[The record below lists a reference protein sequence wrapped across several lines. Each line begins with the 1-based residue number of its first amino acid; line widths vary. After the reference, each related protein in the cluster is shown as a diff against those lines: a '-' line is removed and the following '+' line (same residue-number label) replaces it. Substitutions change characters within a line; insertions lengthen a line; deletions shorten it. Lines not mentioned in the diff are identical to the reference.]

1 MATDTLFRGEI
12 CCDDEALQLKPKTSV
27 PGRDKLIDVLAAMI
41 KSRKQKQPAYSDI
54 EMKLKLGVS
63 TILNTYRGNQ
73 WTPPSLHKVNLAMIS
88 ADSRDQRMKSRGMSP
103 A

>member
-1 MATDTLFRGEI
+1 
-12 CCDDEALQLKPKTSV
+12 
-27 PGRDKLIDVLAAMI
+27 MI

-63 TILNTYRGNQ
+63 TIFNTYRGNQ
-73 WTPPSLHKVNLAMIS
+73 WTLPSLQKVNLAMIS
-88 ADSRDQRMKSRGMSP
+88 ADSRDQRMKLHGMSP